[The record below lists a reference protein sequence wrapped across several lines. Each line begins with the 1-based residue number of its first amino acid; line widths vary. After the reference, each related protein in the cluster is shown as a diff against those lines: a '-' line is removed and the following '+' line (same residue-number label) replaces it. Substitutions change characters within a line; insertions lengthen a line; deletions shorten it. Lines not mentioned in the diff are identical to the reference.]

1 MKRVRLVGPVEGTS
15 DLALETEDGERL
27 TLAVTD
33 DLREALKH
41 ARAVAREATP
51 STLSPKEIQRR
62 IRSGL
67 SAAELS
73 ELSGAPLDQLRRY
86 EAPVLAERAYIAD
99 LAQTTRIGRD
109 TSAPILGDL
118 VADRLASRGVRNAD
132 VQWDAWRD
140 GTNPWHVAA
149 SFPSQGKTVV
159 AVWTFDHSARTLT
172 AEDDEARW
180 LTETELLDVPSPRRH
195 LSAVRTSQAPAERQA
210 AARVAQAS
218 ESPQSRPEPVAPAT
232 AAPGAASSAAA
243 APAAPSATEELLS
256 GLETRRGT
264 REPAPVDEEG
274 DDEEFEGFGPMV
286 SRQADVGF
294 SAPSEPQPATEPTP
308 QPAAEAPPARESAR
322 KTSARKGRASV
333 PSWDEIVF
341 GARSE

>member
-1 MKRVRLVGPVEGTS
+1 MKRVRLVGPIEGS
-15 DLALETEDGERL
+15 ADLALETEDGERL
-27 TLAVTD
+27 TLAITD
-33 DLREALKH
+33 DLRDALRH
-41 ARAVAREATP
+41 ARAVARDATP
-51 STLSPKEIQRR
+51 ATLSPKEIQRR

-67 SAAELS
+67 TAAELA
-73 ELSGAPLDQLRRY
+73 ELSGAPLDQLQRY

-118 VADRLASRGVRNAD
+118 VSDRLASRGVRNSD

-149 SFPSQGKTVV
+149 SFPSQGKTVI

-195 LSAVRTSQAPAERQA
+195 LSTVRTSQAPAQRQEE
-210 AARVAQAS
+210 AR
-218 ESPQSRPEPVAPAT
+218 RGAPASAAPT
-232 AAPGAASSAAA
+232 AAEEPAS
-243 APAAPSATEELLS
+243 APDAPRSEPQGPSPTEELLDDLNS
-256 GLETRRGT
+256 RRGT
-264 REPAPVDEEG
+264 RDAAPAEDEDLG

-286 SRQADVGF
+286 GRQADVGF
-294 SAPSEPQPATEPTP
+294 T
-308 QPAAEAPPARESAR
+308 APPAPEPEPGPAAAPESDQQPEPSPRESGR
-322 KTSARKGRASV
+322 KSASRKGRASV